1 VISTTGFGDGPTTL
15 GGQLLS
21 MVLFGLGAVNWFGI
35 VLAAFEIGLRRTGTY
50 GLPAGVARSPS
61 NGGHWVSRKLD
72 E

>member
-1 VISTTGFGDGPTTL
+1 
-15 GGQLLS
+15 